1 MSLRLLYFKH
11 APKPQVDMVF
21 FLFSDYPKFTVG
33 ENGNSPEGFDF
44 HCYFLMENFSLVNS
58 HNLLEN
64 FSLVNSHNLLG
75 NPLIHIQNLNTNFH
89 LESKHRKA
97 EI

>member
-44 HCYFLMENFSLVNS
+44 HCYFLMENFSLDKS
-58 HNLLEN
+58 LEYA
-64 FSLVNSHNLLG
+64 FDEYLAKFLK
-75 NPLIHIQNLNTNFH
+75 
-89 LESKHRKA
+89 EKA
-97 EI
+97 AL